1 MSEPPYF
8 EYCFPEESRSDRN
21 FSLYMALMEKA
32 SRTPTKA
39 TPEKHHI
46 VPREWLSWRFPN
58 FNFDTEDESNVV
70 YLSVRDKL
78 LAMQYVVL
86 LVHDYGDSTTYKRLT
101 EAISRRYHL
110 GKYAFWLNPYI
121 DRETMSLLVEKRRQE
136 LLGKKKKYSDDYL
149 LKCSEIL
156 YSEKDKDVAF
166 RRIQSELGFSFSK
179 RTLFDQLR
187 KRFGRV

>member
-1 MSEPPYF
+1 MREPPYF

-21 FSLYMALMEKA
+21 FSLYMGLMERASKA
-32 SRTPTKA
+32 PTKA

-86 LVHDYGDSTTYKRLT
+86 LVHDYGDSTTYRRLT
-101 EAISRRYHL
+101 EAVARRYHL
-110 GKYAFWLNPYI
+110 GKYEFWKSPYI
-121 DRETMSLLVEKRRQE
+121 DREMMGLLVEKRKQE
-136 LLGKKKKYSDDYL
+136 LAGKKRKYSDEYL
-149 LKCSEIL
+149 TRCREIL
-156 YSEKDKDVAF
+156 LSEGDVDAAF

-187 KRFGRV
+187 KRFGHV